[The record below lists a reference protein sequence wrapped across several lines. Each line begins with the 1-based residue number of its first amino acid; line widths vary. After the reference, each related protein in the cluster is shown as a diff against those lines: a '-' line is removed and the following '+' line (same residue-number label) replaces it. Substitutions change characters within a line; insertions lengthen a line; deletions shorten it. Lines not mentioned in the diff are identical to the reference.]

1 MHFSLIKVSDLI
13 LVDEDGLVVEGN
25 EPINGPAFT
34 IHSAIHRARPDA
46 NAACHAHS
54 GKHTLGVIFFLA
66 PHLAYVGSSTFFLS
80 RVWFLAPMYKR
91 QDLPRAPESSLVG

>member
-54 GKHTLGVIFFLA
+54 GKHTLGVVFFFG
-66 PHLAYVGSSTFFLS
+66 PPSSVCREQHLFLVKSVVSCSYV
-80 RVWFLAPMYKR
+80 
-91 QDLPRAPESSLVG
+91 